1 MSHGATG
8 TANTNTSMAFT
19 NAARSFNGARS
30 TTTTEKKSNTNG
42 IVKPAATG
50 NTWGGTTIWSSG
62 ANGFAMPSLARENSS
77 SREHNPQPLTAKA
90 AEDIE
95 GKTGS
100 GSLVESSISEEYANR
115 SWAKRGSIPGR
126 TLSSG
131 LPNDNILSQQRSGSN
146 AGLQAMSGASQN
158 LMGFG
163 TRPPTINLNQTGQP
177 RPRYSSAFELK
188 NDFSVRS
195 SEQPPFNVYTK
206 FDRPI
211 DPSHRKSEL
220 TNGYTSSATQSPSD
234 DRRPPFS
241 SQYSRN
247 ASMPT
252 SRDGS
257 LPSSRGAE
265 EPPSFTRPD
274 YGRSSQRA
282 TPNNSRAPSM
292 SSGRNGAYNPYFNV
306 DHVASNMQQFSF
318 NGENRSPSTYKPTNG
333 FQGSHPGAGSR
344 PSTQAGNNFY
354 HNHDDI
360 IDELDRASA
369 HYLDMED
376 FAAAP
381 PANHYQSSLAE
392 RYINAGGLAEFR
404 PGQPFVTGAAARSHD
419 VSAGL
424 RSPSEWSGFCN
435 GVQMANRRSPAAD
448 NNPYM
453 SAHVQQL
460 MAAQLRSNPYASLY
474 NPYALQINPHFMQL
488 MPINTMG
495 LEVPTTPRDSPIG
508 ESVQSALMYEFKSN
522 TKNKRWELRDIRG
535 HVAEFAGDQHGSR
548 FIQTKL
554 ETANSDDKDM
564 VFNEIDPNAIP
575 LMTDVFGNYVIQ
587 KFFEHGDQRHKK
599 RLAKIMHG
607 QVLSLSL
614 QMYGCRVVQKALD
627 HLLVDDQTPLVLE
640 LDNHVLKC
648 VKDQNGNHVIQ
659 KAIERCPAANLNF
672 IVAAFRAQVQHLSI
686 HPYGCRVIQRCLEKS
701 DLPNRALVMSELM
714 QGVNAM
720 ISDQFGNYV
729 VQHIVS
735 HDHGEGKQQVL
746 TIVAQ
751 GLEGYSKHKFSSNV
765 VEKCLE
771 RSDDVYRNSVMTKLL
786 DDNARRTE
794 GEGVLLGM
802 IRDSYGNYVIQKFLD
817 VLEIND
823 YFVFCDHLQA
833 PLLQAKR
840 SGAGKQVLAIE
851 KKMHRFDHIQRNGN
865 INHGG
870 HFHMQSGSGYQM
882 PMQIAMTVAPYASNY
897 NSAATTP
904 PPLTADT
911 QSLQSSC
918 LPSINGDAV
927 EGAAA
932 SRKGSDPSSMHSID
946 GVHR

>member
-1 MSHGATG
+1 
-8 TANTNTSMAFT
+8 MAFT

-30 TTTTEKKSNTNG
+30 TTTNEKKSNTNG
-42 IVKPAATG
+42 IVKSAATG

-62 ANGFAMPSLARENSS
+62 ANGFAMPSLAREHSL
-77 SREHNPQPLTAKA
+77 SREHNPQPLAAKA

-95 GKTGS
+95 RKTGS
-100 GSLVESSISEEYANR
+100 GSLVESSISEDYANR
-115 SWAKRGSIPGR
+115 SWSKRGSLPGR
-126 TLSSG
+126 ALSSG
-131 LPNDNILSQQRSGSN
+131 LASDNMLSQQRSGSN
-146 AGLQAMSGASQN
+146 AGLQAVSGASQN

-163 TRPPTINLNQTGQP
+163 SRPPTINLNQTMGGAP
-177 RPRYSSAFELK
+177 RQRIASAFDLK
-188 NDFSVRS
+188 NDFSVRA

-206 FDRPI
+206 FDRPV
-211 DPSHRKSEL
+211 DPSQRKPDL
-220 TNGYTSSATQSPSD
+220 TNGHTSSATQSPSD
-234 DRRPPFS
+234 ERRPPFP
-241 SQYSRN
+241 SQNNRN
-247 ASMPT
+247 PSMPT
-252 SRDGS
+252 SREGS
-257 LPSSRGAE
+257 LPSSRGAD

-274 YGRSSQRA
+274 YGRSSQRN

-292 SSGRNGAYNPYFNV
+292 SSMRNGAHNPYFNI
-306 DHVASNMQQFSF
+306 DQVASNMQSFAF
-318 NGENRSPSTYKPTNG
+318 NGEHRSSTTHKPMNS
-333 FQGSHPGAGSR
+333 FPGHHQIAGPR
-344 PSTQAGNNFY
+344 QSTQPAPNFY
-354 HNHDDI
+354 HSHDDI
-360 IDELDRASA
+360 EELDRAGMQF
-369 HYLDMED
+369 LDVD
-376 FAAAP
+376 DYATAP
-381 PANHYQSSLAE
+381 PATHFQPSLAE
-392 RYINAGGLAEFR
+392 RYLNAGGLAEFR
-404 PGQPFVTGAAARSHD
+404 PGQPFVSGATARSHD
-419 VSAGL
+419 VAGGL
-424 RSPSEWSGFCN
+424 RSPADWPGFCN
-435 GVQMANRRSPAAD
+435 GVQMANRRSPAVAD
-448 NNPYM
+448 NTSYIN
-453 SAHVQQL
+453 AHVQQL
-460 MAAQLRSNPYASLY
+460 MAAQLRNNPYASLY
-474 NPYALQINPHFMQL
+474 NPFALQISPHFMQL

-508 ESVQSALMYEFKSN
+508 EGVQSALMYEFKSN
-522 TKNKRWELRDIRG
+522 TKNKRWELRDICG

-564 VFNEIDPNAIP
+564 VFNEIDQDAIP

-640 LDNHVLKC
+640 LDNHILKC

-659 KAIERCPAANLNF
+659 KAIERCPAGNLNF
-672 IVAAFRAQVQHLSI
+672 IVSAFRGQVQHLSI

-701 DLPNRALVMSELM
+701 DLPNRALVMTELM
-714 QGVNAM
+714 QGINAM

-729 VQHIVS
+729 VQHVVS

-771 RSDDVYRNSVMTKLL
+771 RSDDGYRHSVMTKLL

-802 IRDSYGNYVIQKFLD
+802 IRDNYGNYVIQKFLD
-817 VLEIND
+817 TLNMTD
-823 YFVFCDHLQA
+823 FFVFCDNLQA

-840 SGAGKQVLAIE
+840 TGAGKQVLAIE
-851 KKMHRFDHIQRNGN
+851 KKMHRFDLVQHNGN
-865 INHGG
+865 INHSA
-870 HFHMQSGSGYQM
+870 HYQVQSGPGYQM
-882 PMQIAMTVAPYASNY
+882 PMQMPMTVAPYSSNY

-932 SRKGSDPSSMHSID
+932 SRKSSDPSSMHSID